1 MPFEL
6 TIVTPQGQA
15 YHGPADSVV
24 LPGSE
29 GDFGVLP
36 GHERFLTPLRIG
48 AVEIRSGGEQLWAA
62 IADGF
67 ADVNGDAV
75 ALLVESCE
83 LASEIDTARAEHARE
98 RAEQGL
104 RDLDRNEQAVRYA
117 QFEAELERARVR
129 LEVSRKQTG
138 G

>member
-6 TIVTPQGQA
+6 TIVTPQGQV
-15 YHGPADSVV
+15 YHGPVDSVV

-48 AVEIRSGGEQLWAA
+48 AVEIRAGGDHLWAA

-67 ADVNGDAV
+67 ADVNGEAV

-83 LASEIDTARAEHARE
+83 LASEIDTARAEHEKE
-98 RAEQGL
+98 RALQGL
-104 RDLDRNEQAVRYA
+104 RELDRNEQAVRYA
-117 QFEAELERARVR
+117 QFEAELERAHVR
-129 LEVSRKQTG
+129 LEVSRKQG